1 MFRRIFRFLL
11 KASAWFIGLT
21 LLFVLLFKWFPV
33 PVTPLMVIRT
43 VQQAAAGKEIRMQH
57 DWVAMKKISPN
68 LQLAVI
74 ASEDQN
80 FVNHWGFDLEA
91 IDKAIKD
98 SEKRNRK
105 PRGASTISQQTAK
118 NLFLWP
124 GRSWVRKGL
133 EVWFTGWIELLWSKK
148 RILQVYLNIIEMGDG
163 IYGAEAAA
171 RHFFGVPAE
180 KLTSRQAATLAAVL
194 PNPRRYNAASP
205 GPYVSGRISWIQ
217 GQMQQYGPLEL
228 NHSRKNENQKK
239 KI

>member
-1 MFRRIFRFLL
+1 MVRRIFRFLL
-11 KASAWFIGLT
+11 KAAAWFIGLT

-43 VQQAAAGKEIRMQH
+43 VQQATAGKEIRMQH
-57 DWVAMKKISPN
+57 DWVGMKKISPQ

-148 RILQVYLNIIEMGDG
+148 RILHVYLNIIEMGDG

-171 RHFFGVPAE
+171 RHFFGIPAE

-217 GQMQQYGPLEL
+217 GQMQQYGSLEL
-228 NHSRKNENQKK
+228 NPSRKNKNQKK
-239 KI
+239 K

>member
-1 MFRRIFRFLL
+1 MFRRIFRFFV
-11 KASAWFIGLT
+11 KAVAWFIGLT

-80 FVNHWGFDLEA
+80 FFNHWGFDLEA

-205 GPYVSGRISWIQ
+205 GPYVSGRIGWIQ
-217 GQMQQYGPLEL
+217 GQMQLYGPLDL
-228 NHSRKNENQKK
+228 NPPRKNENQKK
-239 KI
+239 K

>member
-1 MFRRIFRFLL
+1 MVRRIFRFLL
-11 KASAWFIGLT
+11 KAAAWFIGLS

-43 VQQAAAGKEIRMQH
+43 VQQATAGKEIRMQH
-57 DWVAMKKISPN
+57 DWVAMKKISPQ

-148 RILQVYLNIIEMGDG
+148 RILHVYLNIIEMGDG

-171 RHFFGVPAE
+171 RHFFGIPAE

-194 PNPRRYNAASP
+194 PNSRRYNAASP
-205 GPYVSGRISWIQ
+205 GPYVSGRIGWIQ

-228 NHSRKNENQKK
+228 NPSRKNENQKK
-239 KI
+239 K